1 VDLPGPRGWGGVV
14 VVVVPLDMRG
24 FSLSL
29 LRARELDRLHSII
42 HHNDVDGNGSLD
54 WDEFLAIMRRGVID
68 PDEKY
73 IFDLFFD
80 NSER

>member
-1 VDLPGPRGWGGVV
+1 LWCRWTCAAS
-14 VVVVPLDMRG
+14 LSL
-24 FSLSL
+24 SLSL

>member
-1 VDLPGPRGWGGVV
+1 
-14 VVVVPLDMRG
+14 
-24 FSLSL
+24 
-29 LRARELDRLHSII
+29 LHSII